1 MEFGFEIDAAAGA
14 QVGGKLCGVDRIAV
28 VVTGTVGDERDE
40 RTDIMIAQASARV
53 VSLELFDQPT

>member
-40 RTDIMIAQASARV
+40 RTAGAALGRWTARKARR
-53 VSLELFDQPT
+53 